1 MAVKLTLTGDL
12 YALCMRKDKFMCRQ
26 ESYFH
31 YLFGV
36 QEEDCFGALD
46 FQTGLSYLFIPRLP
60 DSYAVWMGA
69 IKVCKVPTHAFLNI
83 LPQ

>member
-1 MAVKLTLTGDL
+1 M
-12 YALCMRKDKFMCRQ
+12 YAFRQ

-36 QEEDCFGALD
+36 EMENCLGAVDL
-46 FQTGLSYLFIPRLP
+46 QTGQSYLFVPRLP

-69 IKVCKVPTHAFLNI
+69 LKVCACLCNAP
-83 LPQ
+83 